1 MMNKR
6 HPFHKVSA
14 IQFILLDPLA
24 KLLIFMMKCIH
35 THMLTSGTIDTT
47 IPNVG

>member
-1 MMNKR
+1 MMKKR
-6 HPFHKVSA
+6 HPFHKISA

-35 THMLTSGTIDTT
+35 THKLTSGILTQQSQM
-47 IPNVG
+47 